1 MLRFNELQIGDY
13 VFAEFEGVRTKGEV
27 VALNTDDKQVCIE
40 NDVQPFWYTPEH
52 IYPIPLNDTSLKQL
66 IFFRERYEDGDIEYK
81 KGAFRL
87 HIHKLG
93 DYEHVDMWYRED
105 RRHNPKVRFI
115 HQLQNQYHQM
125 TKVYL
130 TDAAMQ

>member
-1 MLRFNELQIGDY
+1 MIRFNELQVGDY
-13 VFAEFEGVRTKGEV
+13 VFAEFEGVRSKGEV
-27 VALNTDDKQVCIE
+27 VALNTDDKQVCIA

-52 IYPIPLNDTSLKQL
+52 IYPIPLNDASLKQL
-66 IFFRERYEDGDIEYK
+66 QFFRERYEDGDIEYK

-87 HIHKLG
+87 RIHELG
-93 DYEHVDMWYRED
+93 DYEHIDMWYRED
-105 RRHNPKVRFI
+105 RRHNPEVRFV

-130 TDAAMQ
+130 TDAAM